1 MKVTSNIGP
10 GPRFVRYHPVN
21 GNVNTTPILNT
32 DTVLQ
37 TFHTFVRRVQYQDTF
52 IRQPVL
58 CLFFCP
64 YVRQTSNHQ
73 IFVFL
78 SDQRKSLVVVWLGW
92 GNSTNPEIFK
102 VARIV
107 PTVSVGCLT
116 VLNTYTT
123 YTYRLDGKLVKYRAW
138 GYFFDAQ
145 SLEATW
151 TGQPDR
157 LYTLS
162 YCTVF
167 SDRRRN
173 PLPFLVVYCVV
184 MYMNIYERRT
194 SFLSLYIIFVG
205 TTAVIAAAQ
214 SIYLSYINRIEVYG
228 CRVDYNYLISYI
240 CLTFCWIDW
249 SSSSS
254 SVDCKSS
261 GVTHFGQSIHT
272 SL

>member
-1 MKVTSNIGP
+1 M
-10 GPRFVRYHPVN
+10 
-21 GNVNTTPILNT
+21 
-32 DTVLQ
+32 
-37 TFHTFVRRVQYQDTF
+37 
-52 IRQPVL
+52 
-58 CLFFCP
+58 
-64 YVRQTSNHQ
+64 
-73 IFVFL
+73 
-78 SDQRKSLVVVWLGW
+78 WLGW

-194 SFLSLYIIFVG
+194 SVSLYHLDRHY
-205 TTAVIAAAQ
+205 
-214 SIYLSYINRIEVYG
+214 SSN
-228 CRVDYNYLISYI
+228 
-240 CLTFCWIDW
+240 
-249 SSSSS
+249 SSSAITYLPIFHLSNRS
-254 SVDCKSS
+254 LWMSCWLQLP
-261 GVTHFGQSIHT
+261 HF
-272 SL
+272 LYLFDFLLDWLE